1 MFALLSG
8 AAGLRRTLFGSN
20 ARFAYCDDDD
30 AASTAAARAAA
41 ESDEEGDEDTDAAA
55 VGASAANTSKPS
67 KTFKPLPRPGSFQQC
82 DGISQQI
89 LGVLHQQ
96 DEGAQVV
103 VSKQLT
109 PLLAVVHDF
118 NIGIEEYIP
127 KQLGASIYTFRVV
140 LNNFAKTRT
149 LTAGIDWFGRLNAS
163 YQHKWG
169 RSASS
174 TISTHLS
181 KPGGVCVARLTRT
194 RAGVI
199 AARRAIA
206 A

>member
-1 MFALLSG
+1 MFAMPSWFSARLKRTLSG
-8 AAGLRRTLFGSN
+8 NRT
-20 ARFAYCDDDD
+20 ARFAYCEDD
-30 AASTAAARAAA
+30 AAASSAAVGPAAA
-41 ESDEEGDEDTDAAA
+41 DEDGDEDADEATAAP
-55 VGASAANTSKPS
+55 AATTSKPG

-89 LGVLHQQ
+89 MGVLHQQ

-140 LNNFAKTRT
+140 LNNFAKTKT

-181 KPGGVCVARLTRT
+181 KPGGVRACVRP
-194 RAGVI
+194 G
-199 AARRAIA
+199 
-206 A
+206 